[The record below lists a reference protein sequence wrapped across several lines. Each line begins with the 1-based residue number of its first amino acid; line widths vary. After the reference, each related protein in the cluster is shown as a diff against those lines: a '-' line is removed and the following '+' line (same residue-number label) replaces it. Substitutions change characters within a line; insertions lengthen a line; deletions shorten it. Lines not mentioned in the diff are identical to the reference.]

1 MNNFFLIVLDG
12 IGVGELPDASFYND
26 EGSNT
31 LGNMAKAIDGLSLPN
46 LERMGL
52 GNIIDID
59 GVKKI
64 KTPLA
69 SFGKMKEISKGKD
82 STTGHWELGGLL
94 VDTDFSYF
102 PDGFLLLL

>member
-12 IGVGELPDASFYND
+12 IGVGELPDASYYND

-31 LGNMAKAIDGLSLPN
+31 LGNMAKAIGGLSLPN

-59 GVKKI
+59 GVKKV
-64 KTPLA
+64 KTPLRV
-69 SFGKMKEISKGKD
+69 FRQDERNFKG
-82 STTGHWELGGLL
+82 
-94 VDTDFSYF
+94 
-102 PDGFLLLL
+102 